1 MIHMIMTEKRYGE
14 LIARLVEMQ
23 KTHDELRKI
32 AVETED
38 YDLTNAANAARDRYN
53 AEVDKIAD
61 VLGVFSGLINDDVM
75 KAMA

>member
-1 MIHMIMTEKRYGE
+1 MIMTEKRYGE